1 MQISKYVGDILVV
14 ALRGLNGWHRNGF
27 LYSSAAFSHRQKF
40 KTHIYILLYNI
51 ICIVG
56 IFRYVTGF

>member
-27 LYSSAAFSHRQKF
+27 FTAPLLSVTDKNSRR
-40 KTHIYILLYNI
+40 IYILY
-51 ICIVG
+51 C
-56 IFRYVTGF
+56 YTT